1 MAINFGTE
9 YKRFRT
15 EMKKKHELY
24 AQLGMSREQIDA
36 LDEFDKEEFL
46 SNNNYKRHIQ
56 SLSIDEDSEYPD
68 DLHPLLQRFIDVL
81 AVELKVT
88 FRDKYAWIDE
98 ISSPT
103 LQKKL
108 LSLSDSDLD
117 ILDAHVFGEKT
128 QVEIAKEI
136 GISQKN
142 VSKKLKRIK
151 QFLKEE

>member
-1 MAINFGTE
+1 
-9 YKRFRT
+9 
-15 EMKKKHELY
+15 
-24 AQLGMSREQIDA
+24 MSREQIDA

-56 SLSIDEDSEYPD
+56 SLSVDEDSEYPD

>member
-1 MAINFGTE
+1 
-9 YKRFRT
+9 
-15 EMKKKHELY
+15 
-24 AQLGMSREQIDA
+24 MSREQIDA

>member
-1 MAINFGTE
+1 M
-9 YKRFRT
+9 
-15 EMKKKHELY
+15 
-24 AQLGMSREQIDA
+24 
-36 LDEFDKEEFL
+36 
-46 SNNNYKRHIQ
+46 
-56 SLSIDEDSEYPD
+56 
-68 DLHPLLQRFIDVL
+68 
-81 AVELKVT
+81 ELKVT

>member
-15 EMKKKHELY
+15 EMKIKHELY

-46 SNNNYKRHIQ
+46 SNNNYKRHIL
-56 SLSIDEDSEYPD
+56 SLSVDEDSEYPD

-103 LQKKL
+103 LQKKTAIPL
-108 LSLSDSDLD
+108 
-117 ILDAHVFGEKT
+117 
-128 QVEIAKEI
+128 
-136 GISQKN
+136 
-142 VSKKLKRIK
+142 
-151 QFLKEE
+151 